1 MKKILIVDDEANV
14 LEAYQEFLAQ
24 DPFEVKCVQDTSSA
38 LYELDREDYSLLISD
53 ILIDEE
59 NGIDLIEEVREKY
72 PHIKILAV
80 SGGGDAGKFL
90 AGMALE
96 KAVELGADKG
106 LIKPFEEE
114 KFRSLVK
121 RLI

>member
-1 MKKILIVDDEANV
+1 MKKILIVDDEAHV
-14 LEAYQEFLAQ
+14 LEAYEEFLSQ
-24 DPFEVKCVQDTSSA
+24 DSYEVKCVQDTSSA
-38 LYELDREDYSLLISD
+38 LYELDKSEYSLLISD

-72 PHIKILAV
+72 PNIKILAV
-80 SGGGDAGKFL
+80 SGGGEAGKFL

-114 KFRSLVK
+114 KFLSVIK